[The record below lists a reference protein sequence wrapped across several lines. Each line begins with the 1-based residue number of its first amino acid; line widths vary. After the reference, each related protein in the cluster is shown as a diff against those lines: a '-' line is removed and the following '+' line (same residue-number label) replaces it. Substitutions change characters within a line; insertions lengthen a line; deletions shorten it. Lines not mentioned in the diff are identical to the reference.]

1 MQDEKFRKNYR
12 KTPVLD
18 SPLIKAQDEKFRKN
32 YRKTSVLDSP
42 FNKGAG

>member
-1 MQDEKFRKNYR
+1 MQDEKFCKNYR

-18 SPLIKAQDEKFRKN
+18 SPLIKAQNEKFRKN
-32 YRKTSVLDSP
+32 YRKTPVLDSP